1 MWTLAGLQTLLHQ
14 QKHILSEYELT
25 LAKNDLDSFPNYLTI
40 PRPRIVKKDCEMNYR
55 RKLEMDS
62 LRNFQK
68 RIGKKLNM
76 KEIVLYDIC
85 EL

>member
-1 MWTLAGLQTLLHQ
+1 MQTLLIQ
-14 QKHILSEYELT
+14 QKHILSEYDAT
-25 LAKNDLDSFPNYLTI
+25 LGKNDCVSFPTYLTI
-40 PRPRIVKKDCEMNYR
+40 PRPRIVKKDCEMNDR
-55 RKLEMDS
+55 RKLEMKS